1 MKEESNNERILRLY
15 GHLIRHR
22 TYFYHMGLW
31 ESAEIVDA
39 TLVADY
45 WSFINRKGA
54 AVYGEKNE

>member
-1 MKEESNNERILRLY
+1 MNNESENERILRLY

-31 ESAEIVDA
+31 ESAAIIDA

-45 WSFINRKGA
+45 WSFINRKSL
-54 AVYGEKNE
+54 V